1 MLNYPLHKAF
11 YLINCSLNLS
21 EVDGLMKIVL
31 KVKKIVL
38 AAVFLLAGCTDQQS
52 ATQIQPPPKH
62 LEAAQAKAMQLCAG
76 CHGPT
81 GIGTTPLNPNLA
93 CQKKEYMVKQLQYY
107 RNGSR
112 STHQPM
118 TNIARLL
125 SEEEVESIS
134 EWYSMTG
141 CL

>member
-1 MLNYPLHKAF
+1 
-11 YLINCSLNLS
+11 
-21 EVDGLMKIVL
+21 MKIVL
-31 KVKKIVL
+31 KIKKIVPV
-38 AAVFLLAGCTDQQS
+38 AVFLLAGCTDQQS
-52 ATQIQPPPKH
+52 ATQIQPPPQH

-107 RNGSR
+107 RNGAR
-112 STHQPM
+112 TTHQPM
-118 TNIARLL
+118 SNIARLI

-134 EWYSMTG
+134 EWYSITG